1 MKAIQSSS
9 LTNVQQAIQCGAN
22 VNSYQGAY
30 TPLQNLKLGFY
41 KRILFYI
48 AITELSTPKLNRT

>member
-30 TPLQNLKLGFY
+30 TPLQIG
-41 KRILFYI
+41 
-48 AITELSTPKLNRT
+48 T